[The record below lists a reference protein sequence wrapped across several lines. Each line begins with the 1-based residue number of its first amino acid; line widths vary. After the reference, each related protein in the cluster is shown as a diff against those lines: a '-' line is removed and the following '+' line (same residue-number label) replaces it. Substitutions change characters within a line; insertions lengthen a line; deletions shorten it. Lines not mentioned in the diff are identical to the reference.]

1 MAAVGPDGPTKYLST
16 DKPNVFAAYDWNPD
30 EDQYNLYRGLVR
42 QEDLPKTA
50 AMTGL
55 RAESRQ
61 PKRL

>member
-16 DKPNVFAAYDWNPD
+16 GKPDVFDAYDWNPD
-30 EDQYNLYRGLVR
+30 ENQYNLYRGQVR
-42 QEDLPKTA
+42 QEDLQKTA
-50 AMTGL
+50 ATTGL